1 MLQSLEWKIIII
13 LLITTN
19 FGYWL
24 FEYCFFFGP
33 IKSLHFFSPIQFQAS
48 SWKNLILKVCR
59 GAYPPLP
66 SHLPYEL
73 HYLFKQMFKTN
84 PRDRPSVHT
93 ILTSH
98 RASRLLRAHLS
109 WQVMPPPS
117 PPSSHA
123 QKCSSLVVGL
133 PARRRSIKLPN
144 LKSFNGRPSVTAAR
158 SHNTVS
164 KWAFKLLHNFPSCG
178 EPARNLTF
186 DKPLLV
192 QMATGLMF
200 CVWFTALLLT
210 FLQAPELEQQG
221 RRARRWDREEG
232 VKVASRLA
240 EKSLITS
247 STSEGRV
254 KKKKKTAIIG
264 FYSRFCI

>member
-1 MLQSLEWKIIII
+1 MRS
-13 LLITTN
+13 
-19 FGYWL
+19 FA
-24 FEYCFFFGP
+24 
-33 IKSLHFFSPIQFQAS
+33 PIQFQAS

-73 HYLFKQMFKTN
+73 HYLLKQMFKTN
-84 PRDRPSVHT
+84 PKDRPSVHT

-109 WQVMPPPS
+109 SQVTLPPS
-117 PPSSHA
+117 PRPPFLPTSYA
-123 QKCSSLVVGL
+123 QKCCSLVVEL
-133 PARRRSIKLPN
+133 PARRQSIKLPN
-144 LKSFNGRPSVTAAR
+144 LKSFYSRTSVTAAR

-192 QMATGLMF
+192 QMAAGLML

-221 RRARRWDREEG
+221 RRACQWDRGEG
-232 VKVASRLA
+232 LKVASRLA

-254 KKKKKTAIIG
+254 
-264 FYSRFCI
+264 

>member
-1 MLQSLEWKIIII
+1 M
-13 LLITTN
+13 
-19 FGYWL
+19 
-24 FEYCFFFGP
+24 
-33 IKSLHFFSPIQFQAS
+33 
-48 SWKNLILKVCR
+48 CR

-73 HYLFKQMFKTN
+73 HYLLKQMFKTN
-84 PRDRPSVHT
+84 PKDRPSVHT

-109 WQVMPPPS
+109 SQVMPPPS
-117 PPSSHA
+117 PPPPLQA
-123 QKCSSLVVGL
+123 QKCSSHVARL

-144 LKSFNGRPSVTAAR
+144 LKSFYGRPSVTAAR

-192 QMATGLMF
+192 QMATGLML
-200 CVWFTALLLT
+200 CVWFTAPLLT

-254 KKKKKTAIIG
+254 LKKKKT
-264 FYSRFCI
+264 SRCSYYIQTCAWSNNQ